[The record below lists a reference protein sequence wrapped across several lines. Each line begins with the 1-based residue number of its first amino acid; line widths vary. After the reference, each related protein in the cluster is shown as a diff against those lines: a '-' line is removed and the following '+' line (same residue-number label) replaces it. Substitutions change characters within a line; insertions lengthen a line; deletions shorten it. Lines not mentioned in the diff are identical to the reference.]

1 MLEIF
6 FDQLG
11 SEGIFLFLRESF
23 FTHFNRMLYRKNR
36 SRKERKN
43 RSAERNSRKN
53 RVSRKNRS
61 AERKSRKN
69 RNRSRRNRSL
79 MGGMAPINDTSMN
92 MAQRDSLAQGSQ
104 YLNVHKDQHG
114 GAAAPYP
121 TAVTNS
127 VLSGPM
133 IAATRTGPLD
143 AAISQIQGMQ
153 DGGKRSKHRKGKKH
167 SRKHRGGSHSGAVG
181 ALLSENPM
189 LLPAGM
195 DKQAALH
202 NEWADAKNP
211 NAFVPKA

>member
-1 MLEIF
+1 MP
-6 FDQLG
+6 
-11 SEGIFLFLRESF
+11 S
-23 FTHFNRMLYRKNR
+23 RKNR

-43 RSAERNSRKN
+43 RS
-53 RVSRKNRS
+53 
-61 AERKSRKN
+61 RKSRMN

-79 MGGMAPINDTSMN
+79 RGGMAPINDTSMN

-104 YLNVHKDQHG
+104 YLNIHKDQHG

-143 AAISQIQGMQ
+143 AAIAQIQGMQ
-153 DGGKRSKHRKGKKH
+153 DGGRR
-167 SRKHRGGSHSGAVG
+167 RKHRGGRRSRKHKKHSRSRRHRGGRHFVG
-181 ALLSENPM
+181 ASVSENPM

-195 DKQAALH
+195 DKAAALH
-202 NEWADAKNP
+202 NEWADAKDP

>member
-1 MLEIF
+1 
-6 FDQLG
+6 
-11 SEGIFLFLRESF
+11 
-23 FTHFNRMLYRKNR
+23 
-36 SRKERKN
+36 
-43 RSAERNSRKN
+43 
-53 RVSRKNRS
+53 
-61 AERKSRKN
+61 
-69 RNRSRRNRSL
+69 
-79 MGGMAPINDTSMN
+79 MAPVNDTSMN

-143 AAISQIQGMQ
+143 AAIAQIQGMQ
-153 DGGKRSKHRKGKKH
+153 DGGKRKKHSRKHKGGRRSRKGKKH
-167 SRKHRGGSHSGAVG
+167 SRKHKGGRHFVG
-181 ALLSENPM
+181 APVSENPM

-195 DKQAALH
+195 DKAAALH

-211 NAFVPKA
+211 NAFVPKP

>member
-1 MLEIF
+1 MP
-6 FDQLG
+6 
-11 SEGIFLFLRESF
+11 
-23 FTHFNRMLYRKNR
+23 
-36 SRKERKN
+36 
-43 RSAERNSRKN
+43 SRKN
-53 RVSRKNRS
+53 RASRKNRCSRKNRS
-61 AERKSRKN
+61 SRKN

-79 MGGMAPINDTSMN
+79 KGGMAPIDDRSMN

-104 YLNVHKDQHG
+104 YLNIHKDQHG

-153 DGGKRSKHRKGKKH
+153 DGGKRRRKGKKH
-167 SRKHRGGSHSGAVG
+167 SRKHKSSRRSRKHRGGRHFVG
-181 ALLSENPM
+181 ASVSENPM

-195 DKQAALH
+195 DKAAALH

-211 NAFVPKA
+211 NAFVPKQ

>member
-1 MLEIF
+1 MP
-6 FDQLG
+6 
-11 SEGIFLFLRESF
+11 S
-23 FTHFNRMLYRKNR
+23 RKNR

-43 RSAERNSRKN
+43 RA
-53 RVSRKNRS
+53 SRKNRS
-61 AERKSRKN
+61 ASRKN
-69 RNRSRRNRSL
+69 RSRSRRNRCWK
-79 MGGMAPINDTSMN
+79 GGMAPVNDTSMN
-92 MAQRDSLAQGSQ
+92 AAQRDSLAQGSQ
-104 YLNVHKDQHG
+104 YLNIHKDQHG

-127 VLSGPM
+127 VLTGPM

-153 DGGKRSKHRKGKKH
+153 DGGRRHRKGKKH
-167 SRKHRGGSHSGAVG
+167 SRSKRTKKHSRKHHKKHRGGAHTSVAGAS
-181 ALLSENPM
+181 LSESSM

-195 DKQAALH
+195 DKAAALH

>member
-1 MLEIF
+1 
-6 FDQLG
+6 
-11 SEGIFLFLRESF
+11 
-23 FTHFNRMLYRKNR
+23 MLYRKNR

-43 RSAERNSRKN
+43 RSAERKSRKN

-61 AERKSRKN
+61 AARKSRMN
-69 RNRSRRNRSL
+69 RNRSRRNLR
-79 MGGMAPINDTSMN
+79 GGMAPINDTSMN

-104 YLNVHKDQHG
+104 YLNIHKDQHG

-143 AAISQIQGMQ
+143 AAIAQIQGMQ
-153 DGGKRSKHRKGKKH
+153 DGGRRRRKGKKH
-167 SRKHRGGSHSGAVG
+167 SRKHRGGAHTGAIG
-181 ALLSENPM
+181 APLSDNSM

-195 DKQAALH
+195 DKQAALNH
-202 NEWADAKNP
+202 EWADAKNP
-211 NAFVPKA
+211 NAFVPKP